1 MATYTQSHAPQGT
14 NLISGLGIDIEEHRD
29 QANAWMVLPKSENA
43 TSQTTGSNSM
53 AMYLLDT
60 PVVVNLKNDLDVL
73 QTTTAIVKGWNLYPS
88 TDTTFGKGKYT
99 LALYFTADYAG
110 IAVNWSIENVP
121 YDTVP
126 TLPADF
132 SALNN
137 NGDITG
143 LSQGQVLLRKNTAN
157 SRTPITN
164 DVMDANLELL
174 RQKLNSIGVGNN
186 VLKKLF
192 GSTKN
197 AAQSYASAEIARIK
211 SVEAQGLSETARQA
225 SELAQQSSESAR
237 DSSINAKNASVT
249 AQQSSEA
256 ARDASVSAKDTA
268 VSKATAASQ
277 SATSAATSATTA
289 TTQATNA
296 ATSASTATTKA
307 NAAATSA
314 NSAAASA
321 THASTEANKVSTL
334 KVQTGAVGSNAS
346 YNASSGVL
354 TIPRGDKGAKG
365 AKGDRPSHQWSGYS
379 IRFLNANGSWGS
391 YKNIRGAKGDPG
403 PVGAT
408 FSVSGKTL
416 TITT

>member
-14 NLISGLGIDIEEHRD
+14 NLKSGLGIDIEEYRD
-29 QANAWMVLPKSENA
+29 QANAWMVLPKSENV

-60 PVVVNLKNDLDVL
+60 PVVVNLKNDSDVL
-73 QTTTAIVKGWNLYPS
+73 QTTTATVKGWNLYPS
-88 TDTTFGKGKYT
+88 TDSTFGKGKYT

-186 VLKKLF
+186 DLKKLF

-197 AAQSYASAEIARIK
+197 AAQSYASAEIARVK
-211 SVEAQGLSETARQA
+211 SVEAQGKSEV
-225 SELAQQSSESAR
+225 AQSASESAR
-237 DSSINAKNASVT
+237 DSSISAKNASVA
-249 AQQSSEA
+249 AQQASEA
-256 ARDASVSAKDTA
+256 ARDSSISAKNTA
-268 VSKATAASQ
+268 VAKATAAST

-289 TTQATNA
+289 STKATNA
-296 ATSASTATTKA
+296 STSASTASTKA
-307 NAAATSA
+307 SQASQSA
-314 NSAAASA
+314 QAAAASA
-321 THASTEANKVSTL
+321 TKASTEANKVTTL
-334 KVQTGAVGSNAS
+334 TVSTGAVGSNAS
-346 YNASSGVL
+346 YNASTGVL
-354 TIPRGDKGAKG
+354 TIPRGDKGEKG
-365 AKGDRPSHQWSGYS
+365 EKGD
-379 IRFLNANGSWGS
+379 
-391 YKNIRGAKGDPG
+391 
-403 PVGAT
+403 VGAT
-408 FSVSGKTL
+408 FSFSSGTL